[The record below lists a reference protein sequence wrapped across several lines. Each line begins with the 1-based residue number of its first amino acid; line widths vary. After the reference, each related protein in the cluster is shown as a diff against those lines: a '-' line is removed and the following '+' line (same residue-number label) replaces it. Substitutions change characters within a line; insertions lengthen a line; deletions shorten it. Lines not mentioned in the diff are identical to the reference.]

1 MKLYSLQCQ
10 RLLSKFPLLQIKQIN
25 DTETRSIIDVN
36 VYVLAEEKKRIV
48 IFGKQNS
55 DQCSKTESRMR
66 MANRM

>member
-36 VYVLAEEKKRIV
+36 VYVLAEEKTHRHFWQTK
-48 IFGKQNS
+48 F
-55 DQCSKTESRMR
+55 
-66 MANRM
+66 